1 MTIKSS
7 SRINSLLHLPF
18 WILFIFG
25 ERGRI
30 STGAEATLS
39 HTKLEVGL
47 TFPRTIYTINVI

>member
-7 SRINSLLHLPF
+7 SPINSLLHLPF
-18 WILFIFG
+18 WILFIFW

-30 STGAEATLS
+30 STRAEATLS
-39 HTKLEVGL
+39 HMNLEVGL